1 MWGKGSALKMKE
13 IDEFILKSYDLLR
26 NDSNKGRYFHTLNR
40 RDNSPTVVHKK
51 TNQFSYVIK
60 GSGIVWLNGKE
71 CKINEGDKV
80 VITAG
85 THHRFKAN
93 DEEMILFRIHIPD
106 SGRENDREIVEGKD
120 YNRYV

>member
-51 TNQFSYVIK
+51 TNQFSY
-60 GSGIVWLNGKE
+60 GKE

-93 DEEMILFRIHIPD
+93 DEEMILFHIHIPD